1 MMKIKYFVQNIF
13 SVNTYLVWEE
23 NSKEAIIID
32 PGASLK
38 PEEEEISSFIEKEGL
53 ILKYMLNTH
62 CHIDH
67 IFGNAFIKN
76 KYNPQFL
83 APEGDLFLLD
93 IMVEHAGDFG
103 VTMNPSPQPDTNITG
118 DASIK
123 IGECEAKFI
132 STPGHTPDGYCV
144 YFEKEKICF
153 TGDTLFN
160 EGIGRTD
167 LWGGDFSVLM
177 KSLKENLLTLPD
189 DVVIYPGHGD
199 KSTIGYEKN
208 NNPFI
213 A

>member
-1 MMKIKYFVQNIF
+1 MKIKYFIQNIF
-13 SVNTYLVWEE
+13 SVNTYLVWDEV
-23 NSKEAIIID
+23 SKEAILID
-32 PGASLK
+32 PGCSMEQ
-38 PEEEEISSFIEKEGL
+38 EEEEIASFIEKEGL
-53 ILKYMLNTH
+53 TIKYLLNTH

-67 IFGNAFIKN
+67 IFGNAYIKN
-76 KYNPQFL
+76 KYNPQYL
-83 APEGDLFLLD
+83 APEGDVFLLE

-103 VTMNPSPQPDTNITG
+103 VTMNPSPIPDSFIKNYVSV
-118 DASIK
+118 SI
-123 IGECEAKFI
+123 GGYDAKFI
-132 STPGHTPDGYCV
+132 PAPGHTPDGYCV
-144 YFEKEKICF
+144 YFENEKVCF

-167 LWGGDFSVLM
+167 LWGGNFSTLM
-177 KSLKENLLTLPD
+177 KSIKENLLSLPD